1 MGFSNCS
8 KTEIHFSIQ
17 RISVNQKE
25 AGLYEVLSTMYQEE
39 CTKYQVQCTKYRE
52 ACLRKAG
59 KSQRAVRF
67 LCACLP
73 QAGLSVFAREIR
85 RGGQAGFARIKNP
98 PRRTRQ
104 ARKAAKAQRRLP
116 AAADGT
122 DLESI
127 ALNLLHLREKK
138 INLANLPIKHSGFRI
153 YKDCNSPSGNLQFIS

>member
-8 KTEIHFSIQ
+8 KTEIHFPIQ

-25 AGLYEVLSTMYQEE
+25 EGLYEVLSTMYQEE

-85 RGGQAGFARIKNP
+85 RGGQAL
-98 PRRTRQ
+98 Q
-104 ARKAAKAQRRLP
+104 
-116 AAADGT
+116 
-122 DLESI
+122 E
-127 ALNLLHLREKK
+127 EK
-138 INLANLPIKHSGFRI
+138 ITVLS
-153 YKDCNSPSGNLQFIS
+153 